1 MVECIEQRAYHKRPT
16 WENCPCATIM
26 SRSQCPAT
34 IKTIFLF
41 YFNLFTSWALVS
53 REYGEIPHF
62 HWQLEPPYQNVWFKL
77 KPNCLQVV
85 VPSASILENLKM
97 CWSGYKSSGWVVAAA
112 AAPAPLFLHKQRLP
126 EGHSSDPQMFFSSTL
141 KWALRWSLNITIPG
155 WLKHAI
161 PPFFYIYGN
170 WHPCLLGTVKLLMCT
185 FNRQQASTK
194 PYSSASSA
202 LPQFLKLSNIIAS
215 KGQKFTSHV
224 ENSFCKALPPFLDSF
239 DNLPEPLWGWP
250 GKYDCWIVSQSM
262 SSGYEQ
268 LILKLIWN
276 VRFLFPL
283 FFLLWFIAEE
293 DPYKLG

>member
-1 MVECIEQRAYHKRPT
+1 MESEHYNTRMIETR
-16 WENCPCATIM
+16 N
-26 SRSQCPAT
+26 
-34 IKTIFLF
+34 
-41 YFNLFTSWALVS
+41 
-53 REYGEIPHF
+53 
-62 HWQLEPPYQNVWFKL
+62 
-77 KPNCLQVV
+77 
-85 VPSASILENLKM
+85 
-97 CWSGYKSSGWVVAAA
+97 
-112 AAPAPLFLHKQRLP
+112 
-126 EGHSSDPQMFFSSTL
+126 
-141 KWALRWSLNITIPG
+141 
-155 WLKHAI
+155 
-161 PPFFYIYGN
+161 PPFFLYIYGN

-283 FFLLWFIAEE
+283 FFCSGSSLKKIHTNWDSWNFKLDQTSSTWRFLL
-293 DPYKLG
+293 LCSV